1 MKLLPNMIAI
11 ILVPILLFVVLYI
24 GPNAI
29 VSCEWRKEQS
39 AIENGMSTAIR
50 VGDYSSKFH
59 LKLLIS
65 NFHSNLYQDS
75 QNSF

>member
-1 MKLLPNMIAI
+1 MQLLPNMIAI
-11 ILVPILLFVVLYI
+11 ILVPILVFVVLYI

-50 VGDYSSKFH
+50 VGD
-59 LKLLIS
+59 
-65 NFHSNLYQDS
+65 
-75 QNSF
+75 